1 MAPSK
6 TWLGIGMALASAV
19 LFGAVNAVAKDGSVQ
34 PLVLTGLT
42 YVIAGL
48 VALPLATGFRPP
60 RRDLPTLA
68 AMAFTGGFLAPAAL
82 FFGLRTTA
90 ASDASLLLTTDM
102 LFTVLLARVALGERP
117 GPRAL
122 AGIGLLFLAAV
133 AIASAAAGRGGSSLG
148 GVLLVLLA
156 ALGWAVDNVLG
167 ARLMGR
173 HKAHHLLLVKG
184 LGGGALALALAVA
197 LGQSLTVPAGS
208 WPGVLFIGVL
218 GIGASAFAFYVALGA
233 IGAARASAILWPAV
247 ALTGVAAGAVL
258 LHEPLTWV
266 HGAAAAL
273 VVAGVLLV
281 ATGKVADATA
291 APSPAA

>member
-1 MAPSK
+1 MAPSR
-6 TWLGIGMALASAV
+6 TWLGVAMALTSAV
-19 LFGAVNAVAKDGSVQ
+19 LFGFVNAVAKDGSVE

-42 YVIAGL
+42 YLIAGL
-48 VALPLATGFRPP
+48 VALPFAFGFRPA
-60 RRDLPTLA
+60 RRDLPVLA

-82 FFGLRTTA
+82 FFGLRSTA

-102 LFTVLLARVALGERP
+102 LFTVLLARIALGERP

-122 AGIGLLFLAAV
+122 GGIALLFLAAV
-133 AIASAAAGRGGSSLG
+133 AIASAAAGRGGSTLG

-156 ALGWAVDNVLG
+156 AFGWAVDNVLG
-167 ARLMGR
+167 ASLMGR
-173 HKAHHLLLVKG
+173 HKAHHLLVVKG
-184 LGGGALALALAVA
+184 LGGGVLALALAA
-197 LGQSLTVPAGS
+197 SLGQSVAVPAGS

-233 IGAARASAILWPAV
+233 IGASRSSAILWPGV
-247 ALTGVAAGAVL
+247 ALTGVAAGALL

-266 HGAAAAL
+266 HGAAAAF

-281 ATGKVADATA
+281 ATGRATRAATA
-291 APSPAA
+291 SPAA

>member
-1 MAPSK
+1 
-6 TWLGIGMALASAV
+6 MALTSAL
-19 LFGAVNAVAKDGSVQ
+19 LFGAVNAVAKDGSVD

-48 VALPLATGFRPP
+48 VALPLAASFRPP
-60 RRDLPTLA
+60 RRDLPVLA

-82 FFGLRTTA
+82 FFGLRSTA

-102 LFTVLLARVALGERP
+102 LFTVLLARVFLAERP

-133 AIASAAAGRGGSSLG
+133 AIASAAAGQGGSSLVG
-148 GVLLVLLA
+148 ALLVLVA
-156 ALGWAVDNVLG
+156 AFGWAVDNVLG
-167 ARLMGR
+167 ASLMGR
-173 HKAHHLLLVKG
+173 HKAHHLLVVKG
-184 LGGGALALALAVA
+184 LGGGLLALGLAAA
-197 LGQSLTVPAGS
+197 LGQAIAVPAAS

-233 IGAARASAILWPAV
+233 IGAARASAILWPGV
-247 ALTGVAAGAVL
+247 ALAGVAAGAL
-258 LHEPLTWV
+258 LLREPLTWV

-281 ATGKVADATA
+281 ASGRNAPHAATA
-291 APSPAA
+291 SPAA

>member
-1 MAPSK
+1 
-6 TWLGIGMALASAV
+6 MALTSAA
-19 LFGAVNAVAKDGSVQ
+19 LFGAVNAVAKDGSVE

-42 YVIAGL
+42 YLIAGL
-48 VALPLATGFRPP
+48 VALPFALGFRPA
-60 RRDLPTLA
+60 RRDLPVLA

-82 FFGLRTTA
+82 FFGLRSAA

-102 LFTVLLARVALGERP
+102 LFTVLLARLALNERP

-122 AGIGLLFLAAV
+122 GGIALLFLAAV
-133 AIASAAAGRGGSSLG
+133 AIAGAAAGRGGSNLG
-148 GVLLVLLA
+148 GALLVLLA
-156 ALGWAVDNVLG
+156 AFGWAIDNVLG
-167 ARLMGR
+167 ASLMGR
-173 HKAHHLLLVKG
+173 HKAHHLLAVKG
-184 LGGGALALALAVA
+184 LGGGVLALALAAAV
-197 LGQSLTVPAGS
+197 GQSVAVPAGS

-247 ALTGVAAGAVL
+247 ALTGVAAGALL

-273 VVAGVLLV
+273 VAAGVLLV
-281 ATGKVADATA
+281 ATGRATRAATA
-291 APSPAA
+291 SPAA